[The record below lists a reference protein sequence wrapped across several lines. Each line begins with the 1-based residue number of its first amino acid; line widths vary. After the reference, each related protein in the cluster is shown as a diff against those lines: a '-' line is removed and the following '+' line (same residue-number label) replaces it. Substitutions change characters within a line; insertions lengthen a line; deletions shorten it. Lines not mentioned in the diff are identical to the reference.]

1 MQNQNRFYEFANF
14 RIDVAKHRLLKD
26 GEPLTVTP
34 KAVEILLLLAQNS
47 GRIVEKD
54 ELMAAI
60 WPDTIVEESNLTQTV
75 YVLRKVLGQDASGEK
90 FIQTIPKRGYRFLH
104 ELRAVADESVGIIE
118 HQTESHTVIGREN
131 LNPAEPAPRP
141 DAHGPK
147 DRSLVTRS
155 RVALQFILPLGA
167 AILVTTLFFVY
178 WNYKSSSRDKRPS
191 IRAIAVLP

>member
-26 GEPLTVTP
+26 GEPLPVTP

-104 ELRAVADESVGIIE
+104 ELRAVADESDLIVK
-118 HQTESHTVIGREN
+118 HQTSSRTGSGEEVNH
-131 LNPAEPAPRP
+131 AEQARLPQGHR
-141 DAHGPK
+141 PK
-147 DRSLVTRS
+147 DRSLEPRI
-155 RVALQFILPLGA
+155 RIALQFLTLLSST
-167 AILVTTLFFVY
+167 ILVKPLY
-178 WNYKSSSRDKRPS
+178 SYY
-191 IRAIAVLP
+191 